1 MTIEEYDSYI
11 LNVGYIFG
19 QEVHRFTGFIRMGK
33 ELGTLRDA
41 QAKLFLMKSY
51 LNLLLEFDLEEGDD
65 NFLTI
70 DQMLHIAFKL
80 NELQKT
86 NFAPD
91 FVFEPTI
98 P

>member
-1 MTIEEYDSYI
+1 MTVEEYDSYV

-19 QEVHRFTGFIRMGK
+19 QETHRFTGFIRMGK
-33 ELGTLRDA
+33 ELRNLRDS
-41 QAKLFLMKSY
+41 QANLFLMKSY
-51 LNLLLEFDLEEGDD
+51 LNLLLEFDLESTD
-65 NFLTI
+65 NFLTV

-91 FVFEPTI
+91 FILTV
-98 P
+98 